1 MSKPVASIDNLT
13 DPGQPLENGDRIR
26 TNYTNGTFIESYYSS
41 VSIPPGSITPKPAVG
56 IRVIATKS
64 WYRRLTQA
72 ERINLRT
79 TGNED
84 INDLR
89 EDLQRAPTVDMDDPE
104 LLVSLQTIGV
114 PAPRITELLADGTE
128 AERYV
133 NVATGN

>member
-13 DPGQPLENGDRIR
+13 DPGQPLVHGDRIR
-26 TNYTNGTFIESYYSS
+26 TNYTDGTYIESYYESL
-41 VSIPPGSITPKPAVG
+41 SITPGTTTAGVPQG
-56 IRVIATKS
+56 IRIIATKS

-79 TGNED
+79 TDNED

-104 LLVSLQTIGV
+104 LLASLQIIGV

-128 AERYV
+128 EERYV
-133 NVATGN
+133 NVVT

>member
-1 MSKPVASIDNLT
+1 MSKVVDRIENLT
-13 DPGQPLENGDRIR
+13 DPGQPLAHNDRYR
-26 TNYTNGTFIESYYSS
+26 TFYTDNTYKDRRYEVDSTRK
-41 VSIPPGSITPKPAVG
+41 VSTLPP

-79 TGNED
+79 TDNED

-104 LLVSLQTIGV
+104 LLASLQIIGV

-128 AERYV
+128 EERYV
-133 NVATGN
+133 NVVT